1 MKHSKYIGL
10 LLLTAMAATAEEAAE
25 PVADFDKDIQPFVEA
40 YCVGCHKEDR
50 AKGDLNIERFTTKN
64 SVLDGLAVWQRI
76 VKRLQSGEMPPKD
89 KAQPSAEEKEQF
101 IKWVGSLKFDN
112 ADCNRL
118 ATEDSVAWYSGYV
131 MSRRL
136 NRNEYENTLQ
146 DLLGIDTA
154 FADMF
159 PADGAGGE
167 GFDTTGSALFLSA
180 IQVEKYLVAADL
192 AIETAIRPSE
202 TNITTSHPLVAA
214 FPKDDREPRVAA
226 AQALST
232 FLERAWRRPPV
243 QEEIDR
249 HLELFDSSYNQ
260 GDSYL
265 EAIKFAYK
273 AALVS
278 PNFIFLPEPEPE
290 EIGVYSLGDYPLA
303 ARMSY
308 FIWGTMPDEELF
320 ALAREGKLQDE
331 DEVRRQV
338 KRMLRDPKARGM
350 ADLFAA
356 QWLGINQLG
365 ETKRPDENRFPEFD
379 ESMNAYMREEAALF
393 FTHVL
398 REDRSLIELI
408 DSDHTFVNEELADLY
423 GIEGVSGKEFR
434 RVALADANRGGIVSM
449 PAVLTATSHP
459 LRTSPVLRGLWVLET
474 VLGDRVAPPPPNVGA
489 LPEDDHP
496 VEGLSFRE
504 QLELHRSN
512 AECASCHDRMDP
524 IGFGLENFDPIGR
537 WRDTQA
543 GVAIDSK
550 GTLSSG
556 REFNGPSELKVIL
569 LEKKDQFA
577 HNLTRKMLGY
587 ALGRN
592 LNQYDNC
599 VIDDAMEALRA
610 SDYRA
615 SDLFTTI
622 VLSYPFRH
630 RHSGGMKAE
639 VEETS

>member
-25 PVADFDKDIQPFVEA
+25 PVADFEKDIQPFVEA
-40 YCVGCHKEDR
+40 YCVSCHKEDR

-202 TNITTSHPLVAA
+202 TNITTSHPLVAT

-226 AQALST
+226 AEALTT

-265 EAIKFAYK
+265 EAINFAYK

-331 DEVRRQV
+331 EEVRRQV

-379 ESMNAYMREEAALF
+379 ETMNAYMREEAALF

-524 IGFGLENFDPIGR
+524 IGFGLDNFDPIGR

-599 VIDDAMEALRA
+599 VIDDAMEALRV